1 MVIHPKE
8 SNIIQPFLKYLL
20 QGIDLSIV
28 ITGAA
33 QPQITRQ
40 SLKPVKVVLPPVQE
54 QEKIVAELDCLTGII
69 EKKKQQLKELDNL
82 AQSIFY
88 DMFGDPISNEKGWE
102 VKEISSLFEVGSSKR
117 VFESQWRDE
126 GVPFYRAREIV
137 RLAKGEPIE
146 DPLFIEETMF
156 QDYSKKY
163 GVPKPGDMMIT
174 GVGTLGVCY
183 IVQKDDRFYFKDGNI
198 IWFKQKGLC
207 ETRFIKE
214 QYSTDYVKNQIKGN
228 ANGATVG
235 TYTITNANKTKVIV
249 PPLDLQSMFVKK
261 IEAIDQQKELIKK
274 SIQETETLFNSRMD
288 YWFN

>member
-1 MVIHPKE
+1 
-8 SNIIQPFLKYLL
+8 
-20 QGIDLSIV
+20 
-28 ITGAA
+28 
-33 QPQITRQ
+33 
-40 SLKPVKVVLPPVQE
+40 
-54 QEKIVAELDCLTGII
+54 
-69 EKKKQQLKELDNL
+69 
-82 AQSIFY
+82 
-88 DMFGDPISNEKGWE
+88 
-102 VKEISSLFEVGSSKR
+102 
-117 VFESQWRDE
+117 
-126 GVPFYRAREIV
+126 
-137 RLAKGEPIE
+137 
-146 DPLFIEETMF
+146 
-156 QDYSKKY
+156 
-163 GVPKPGDMMIT
+163 MIT

-235 TYTITNANKTKVIV
+235 TYTITNANKTKVIA
-249 PPLDLQSMFVKK
+249 PPLDLQSVFVKK